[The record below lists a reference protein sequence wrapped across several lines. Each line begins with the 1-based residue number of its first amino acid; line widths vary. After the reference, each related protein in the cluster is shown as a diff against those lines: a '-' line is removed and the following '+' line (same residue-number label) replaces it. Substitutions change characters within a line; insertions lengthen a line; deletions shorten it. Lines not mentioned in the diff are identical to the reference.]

1 MGERKRLFL
10 LVLIMTTVSLVV
22 AGITIYV
29 LYGTAFEQQRE
40 RLVEAAQSQARLIEA
55 IARFDAARA
64 QTNPEFYPGG
74 PTVATLSQII
84 DAFMQTAVQGW
95 YSQVAED
102 GASAEEIKSLLRQ
115 LVVRVVAQLKEVR
128 PAETCVASMIG
139 SSRRG
144 RLISLP

>member
-29 LYGTAFEQQRE
+29 LYGTSFEQQRE

-64 QTNPEFYPGG
+64 ETDPESSI
-74 PTVATLSQII
+74 LSWWSSSGHFKTDHRRPQPL
-84 DAFMQTAVQGW
+84 QGLW
-95 YSQVAED
+95 
-102 GASAEEIKSLLRQ
+102 
-115 LVVRVVAQLKEVR
+115 
-128 PAETCVASMIG
+128 
-139 SSRRG
+139 
-144 RLISLP
+144 